1 MKNYIALFTAV
12 LLVAFGC
19 TETIYVELP
28 GKTDTLKV
36 ERFIDRTFAGTDT
49 ITITQ
54 VIEVPTPT
62 RSQTDTVV
70 IVQYD
75 TIETIRID
83 SIFIETIVYLT
94 DTIVVR
100 DTYYGDTLM
109 ITVGR
114 AVFQWPLE
122 LEDMVNQF
130 YIDAQAHGLNPPG
143 YPMLIEYSTMDPILQ
158 AYSFTAYYQR
168 FIKLNTTLTVDE
180 SYIPLMREM
189 ARLYLGKVYS
199 DDPESVMHY
208 RYPSDKIR
216 WSNRAQYKAEIDKIF
231 L

>member
-1 MKNYIALFTAV
+1 MKHLTIPVLILFAM
-12 LLVAFGC
+12 GC
-19 TETIYVELP
+19 TEEVIKIQKEIVRDTVTI
-28 GKTDTLKV
+28 
-36 ERFIDRTFAGTDT
+36 ERFTDRYFTGVDT
-49 ITITQ
+49 ITIET
-54 VIEVPTPT
+54 VVEIPTPT
-62 RSQTDTVV
+62 RSEADTVIQFV
-70 IVQYD
+70 YD
-75 TIETIRID
+75 TIYQIRID
-83 SIFIETIVYLT
+83 SIFITRTVVEH
-94 DTIVVR
+94 DTVMIR

-114 AVFQWPLE
+114 AVFQWPRE

-143 YPMLIEYSTMDPILQ
+143 YPMLIEYSEMDPILQ